1 MSRLFP
7 APFRQFIRSAIRK
20 ESIGIPIDVEFLAE
34 AEVFAQPLAD
44 ADIEFLINHD
54 FAVPVGIHKITP
66 APGRVAFVD
75 FTRDSLA
82 AASFA
87 CSGTATAIT
96 TTDKSASWTSLA
108 EVEQI

>member
-20 ESIGIPIDVEFLAE
+20 ESIGIPMDTEFLAE
-34 AEVFAQPLAD
+34 AEVFAQPLAAKNID
-44 ADIEFLINHD
+44 LLINHD
-54 FAVPVGIHKITP
+54 FATPVGINKIVA
-66 APGRVAFVD
+66 APVRSFFVD

-82 AASFA
+82 AASMS
-87 CSGTATAIT
+87 CSGTATTIT
-96 TTDKSASWTSLA
+96 TTDKTAMMTSLA